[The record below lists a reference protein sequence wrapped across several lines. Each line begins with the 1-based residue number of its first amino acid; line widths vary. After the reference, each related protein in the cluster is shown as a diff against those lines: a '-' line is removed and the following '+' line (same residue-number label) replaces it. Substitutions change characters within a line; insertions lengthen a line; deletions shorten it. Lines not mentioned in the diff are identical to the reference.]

1 MKTRM
6 LPGAACAALLISVAP
21 VSAATPSQP
30 AAYAQAIGGSV
41 DQSVDAFYAARR
53 GAPFWLRSGPDS
65 AAARDLVGIL
75 QRSSLDGFASGPALA
90 VQASALLNRAR
101 SGDAA
106 ALANADRLLT
116 TAWVMYVQ
124 ALQRPPEGMLF
135 ADSWV
140 TPRVQSAQ
148 EILARALAAKSLA
161 AHVRSVSNPNPVYAQ
176 IRDSAWQQMQA
187 TGAPADPRVLA
198 NLDRIRAMPFQ
209 SRYIVVD
216 AASARLWMVENGQI
230 VDSMKVIVGKPSTP
244 TPMLASTIY
253 YATLNPYWNVP
264 PDLVRKLTAPKV
276 LDQGVE
282 YLKSHGYVV
291 MTGYG
296 DGAQKLDPT
305 KVNWKAVADGRETV
319 AVRQLPGPANSM
331 GQMKFGFPN
340 QFDVYLH
347 DTPQKDLFASAD
359 RDISNG
365 CIRVE
370 DAKRLGRWLLGGD
383 PVATSSEP
391 EQHVLLPKPVPVYL
405 TYLTAQAD
413 GGQLSFVN
421 DVYGKDARALQ
432 QVAAN

>member
-1 MKTRM
+1 MKIRM
-6 LPGAACAALLISVAP
+6 LAGAACVALLVPVAP
-21 VSAATPSQP
+21 ASAATSPQTL
-30 AAYAQAIGGSV
+30 AHEAQGDSIDRTVEG
-41 DQSVDAFYAARR
+41 FYASRR
-53 GAPFWLRSGPDS
+53 GAPFWLRAGPDS
-65 AAARDLVGIL
+65 AAARDLIGIL
-75 QRSSLDGFASGPALA
+75 QGASLDGFASGPALA
-90 VQASALLNRAR
+90 AQANSLLARAR
-101 SGDAA
+101 TGDST

-116 TAWVMYVQ
+116 TAWILYVQ
-124 ALQRPPEGMLF
+124 ALRRPPEGMLF

-140 TPRVQSAQ
+140 SPRAQSPR
-148 EILARALAAKSLA
+148 EILARAVSANSLA
-161 AHVRSVSNPNPVYAQ
+161 AYVRSAASPNPVYAR
-176 IRDSAWQQMQA
+176 IRDAAWQQMQS
-187 TGAPADPRVLA
+187 TGAPPDPRVLA
-198 NLDRIRAMPFQ
+198 NLDRIRTMPFQ

-216 AASARLWMVENGQI
+216 SASARLWMVEKGQI

-276 LDQGVE
+276 LDQGLG

-296 DGAQKLDPT
+296 DDARKLDPA
-305 KVNWKAVADGRETV
+305 KVDWKAVAAGHETV

-331 GQMKFGFPN
+331 GQVKFGFPN

-370 DAKRLGRWLLGGD
+370 DAQRLARWLMRGIL
-383 PVATSSEP
+383 VAPSSEP
-391 EQHVLLPKPVPVYL
+391 EQHVLLPRPVPVYL
-405 TYLTAQAD
+405 TYLTAQVD
-413 GGQLSFVN
+413 DGQLTFVD
-421 DVYGKDARALQ
+421 DVYGKDTRGLS
-432 QVAAN
+432 VATN

>member
-1 MKTRM
+1 
-6 LPGAACAALLISVAP
+6 V
-21 VSAATPSQP
+21 
-30 AAYAQAIGGSV
+30 
-41 DQSVDAFYAARR
+41 
-53 GAPFWLRSGPDS
+53 PFWLRGGPDS
-65 AAARDLVGIL
+65 AAAHDLIGIL

-90 VQASALLNRAR
+90 AQANGLLNRAR

-187 TGAPADPRVLA
+187 TGSPADPRVLA

-370 DAKRLGRWLLGGD
+370 DAKRLGRWLLGDD

-413 GGQLSFVN
+413 GGQLSFVD

-432 QVAAN
+432 KVAAN